1 MSNSGKMKAPAHAGA
16 ESVTLLGT
24 KGGPAIR
31 PGSAMPTSTLV
42 RMGGHTVLVDA
53 GLGAA
58 AALCRAG
65 VALTGIG
72 AVLITHLHSDHYL
85 ELGPLLHTAW
95 TAGLKRPVPVY
106 GPSGLPAYWR
116 GFCASM
122 AYDIDTRTADEG
134 RPDFRSL
141 FPLHLLDGSLDLALG
156 GVRITALRNHHP
168 PVTESHALRFD
179 SAGASAVLSGDT
191 APIETMAHF
200 AAGAEL
206 LVHEAMLVDHVT
218 ALVNRMGYADD
229 RLLAHILRSHT
240 PAEHAAKIAERAGV
254 AALAL
259 NHLIP
264 SGEAGVGPDDW
275 RAAAAP
281 HFGGRL
287 YVGEDGMVIPLG
299 RRA

>member
-1 MSNSGKMKAPAHAGA
+1 MSRQQKSQTRAEA

-31 PGSAMPTSTLV
+31 PGSAMPTSILV
-42 RMGGHTVLVDA
+42 CMGGQTVLVDA

-65 VALTGIG
+65 VAFTDLD

-95 TAGLKRPVPVY
+95 TAGLKRRVPVY
-106 GPSGLPAYWR
+106 GPSGLPAYWE
-116 GFCASM
+116 GFCTSM

-134 RPDFRSL
+134 RPEFRTL
-141 FPLHLLDGSLDLALG
+141 FPLHLLDGNLDLALG

-168 PVTESHALRFD
+168 PITESYALRFD

-191 APIETMAHF
+191 APIEAMAHF
-200 AAGAEL
+200 AAGADL
-206 LVHEAMLVDHVT
+206 LVHEAMLVDHIT
-218 ALVNRMGYADD
+218 ALVSRMGYADD
-229 RLLAHILRSHT
+229 RLLTHILRSHT
-240 PAEHAAKIAERAGV
+240 PAGDAARIAERAGV

-264 SGEAGVGPDDW
+264 SGEASVGADDW

-281 HFGGRL
+281 HFSGRL
-287 YVGEDGMVIPLG
+287 YLGEDGMVIPLG
-299 RRA
+299 PGA